1 MWMLAGRLLLLCLLV
16 AVTAAPLSAR
26 ELVGWAELAVMHPG
40 NISIPAKIDTG
51 AKTSSLDSQCHDVY
65 EKDGEQWLRFS
76 VDRKDGTR
84 LRLERKIHRFAKIK
98 RHFGDVQERPV
109 IMLGICLGGV
119 YRVTEVNLI
128 DRSGLDFPLLIGRQ
142 FLDEEFLVD
151 AGAQYIN
158 PPHCGKDPV
167 K

>member
-1 MWMLAGRLLLLCLLV
+1 MRMLSGRLLLLCLV
-16 AVTAAPLSAR
+16 IAVTVPVSAR
-26 ELVGWAELAVMHPG
+26 EVVGWAEVAVIHPG
-40 NISIPAKIDTG
+40 NLSIRAKIDTG
-51 AKTSSLDSQCHDVY
+51 AKTSSLNCKCHDIY

-76 VDRKDGTR
+76 VDSHDGT
-84 LRLERKIHRFAKIK
+84 LLWLDRKVHRFAKIK
-98 RHFGDVQERPV
+98 RHFGGVQERPV

-119 YRVTEVNLI
+119 YREAEVNVI

-158 PPHCGKDPV
+158 PPHCDINLV